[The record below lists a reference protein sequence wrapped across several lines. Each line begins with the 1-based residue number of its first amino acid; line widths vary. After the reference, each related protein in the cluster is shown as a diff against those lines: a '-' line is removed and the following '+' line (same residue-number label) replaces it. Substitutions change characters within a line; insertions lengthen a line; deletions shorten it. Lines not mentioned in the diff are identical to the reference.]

1 LNGHEYQNAMNTF
14 RCTLAGLLCLMASSA
29 WAAPTSVGPNADFD
43 PAQTVDAMLAA
54 MKKGSDAGIAE
65 LFRFSSPRNAQ
76 TIGPLARFTQMMREN
91 FGDLLGHR
99 AARQLPALVDGPRA
113 KIAVEVQSSDGSLHH
128 YGFLLSRQEG
138 TPCDGCW
145 MADAVVNLDESPGD
159 APGDNEAPEPGQ
171 QQM

>member
-1 LNGHEYQNAMNTF
+1 MNTF
-14 RCTLAGLLCLMASSA
+14 RCTFAALLCLLASSA
-29 WAAPTSVGPNADFD
+29 WAAPPSSGPNADFD

-54 MKKGSDAGIAE
+54 MKKNSDSGIAE

-76 TIGPLARFTQMMREN
+76 AIGPLPRFTQMMREN

-128 YGFLLSRQEG
+128 YGFLLSRQDG
-138 TPCDGCW
+138 MPCDGCW
-145 MADAVVNLDESPGD
+145 MADAVVNLDESPD
-159 APGDNEAPEPGQ
+159 EAPSDEDVEPGQ